1 MSSLRTISNAFRAAP
16 RAHTLAH
23 RRFPFAAPSPAS
35 VTPTNT
41 TTSPLQSSSSSS
53 SPFHT
58 APAARLAYK
67 DDQDRESLKPQSTQG
82 SMSGTDQD
90 AADSD
95 AAFDPSTTR
104 PEREKEQAREP
115 SGGNPLETS
124 GANQEKSKPLGQSGG
139 QETHGVTR
147 QENKKSSG
155 GHSPQK
161 KG

>member
-1 MSSLRTISNAFRAAP
+1 MSSLRTISNALRAP
-16 RAHTLAH
+16 RARTLAH
-23 RRFPFAAPSPAS
+23 RHFLFPSPAAS
-35 VTPTNT
+35 STSTST
-41 TTSPLQSSSSSS
+41 STSPKPSLY
-53 SPFHT
+53 SPFHST
-58 APAARLAYK
+58 SASRFAYK

-104 PEREKEQAREP
+104 PETEKDQAQEA

-124 GANQEKSKPLGQSGG
+124 GANQSKSKPLGESGG
-139 QETHGVTR
+139 GETHGVTK

>member
-23 RRFPFAAPSPAS
+23 RRFPFPAPSSAS
-35 VTPTNT
+35 VTKT
-41 TTSPLQSSSSSS
+41 TTSPLQSSSSS

-67 DDQDRESLKPQSTQG
+67 DDQNRESLKPQSTQG

>member
-1 MSSLRTISNAFRAAP
+1 MSALRTISNALRAP
-16 RAHTLAH
+16 RARTPAH
-23 RRFPFAAPSPAS
+23 HRQFPSPA
-35 VTPTNT
+35 PT
-41 TTSPLQSSSSSS
+41 SLQSS
-53 SPFHT
+53 FHST
-58 APAARLAYK
+58 PASRFAYK

-104 PEREKEQAREP
+104 PESEKDQAQEA

-124 GANQEKSKPLGQSGG
+124 GANHDKSKPLGESGG
-139 QETHGVTR
+139 QETHGVTK

>member
-1 MSSLRTISNAFRAAP
+1 MSPLRTFSTALRAPWA
-16 RAHTLAH
+16 RTLV
-23 RRFPFAAPSPAS
+23 RRQFPSTAS
-35 VTPTNT
+35 V
-41 TTSPLQSSSSSS
+41 SVSASASLQSS
-53 SPFHT
+53 FHT
-58 APAARLAYK
+58 TPAPLFAYK
-67 DDQDRESLKPQSTQG
+67 ADQDRESLKPQSTQG

-104 PEREKEQAREP
+104 PETEKDQAQDA

-124 GANQEKSKPLGQSGG
+124 GANQSKSKPLGESGG
-139 QETHGVTR
+139 QETHGVTK